1 MGHSY
6 GYARVST
13 NQQDPALQ
21 LDALNAAGVERIFT
35 DKASGAK
42 ASRPQLDELLR
53 VLLPGD
59 VVVVWRLDRLGRN
72 LRHLIEL
79 VGQLE
84 DRGVGF
90 RSITESIDTTTS
102 AGKLVFHVFAALAE
116 FERQLI
122 VERTTAGL
130 EAARARGRHGGRPP
144 KLTAAKLKTIRQL
157 YEARTHTVQE
167 IAEQFGV
174 SPATVYRHV
183 DTRAGRQ

>member
-13 NQQDPALQ
+13 IQQDPALQ
-21 LDALNAAGVERIFT
+21 LDALNAAGVERIVT
-35 DKASGAK
+35 DTASGAK

-90 RSITESIDTTTS
+90 RSITESIDTTT
-102 AGKLVFHVFAALAE
+102 AGGKLVFHVFAALAE

-144 KLTAAKLKTIRQL
+144 KLTAAQLKTIRQL
-157 YEARTHTVQE
+157 REARTHTVQE